1 MKRLLFLKLGPHFI
15 PDEKPIKE
23 KYALL
28 APFFIS
34 DIIAVVH
41 EKRLRRVSE
50 GNFHLLGLYLAPFMR
65 FHTLFRNLLYAL
77 YSVSLAVYT
86 HYFRYK
92 YDVVITY
99 DPIMTGLLGLLISK
113 LTGAKLI
120 VEVNGNYEK
129 AFTFHSGK
137 AGAVKWIKKAYCRLM
152 IPFVLTHASS
162 VKLLYGSQLKAFP
175 VPRPLSSIFI
185 FPNFVPVRHF
195 KPAVRSSPYIL
206 FLGYPWH
213 LKGVDILIKAFNKL
227 CAEFPEYSLKV
238 VGYCPDKTE
247 YIRLAGENKRI
258 ELCDPVW
265 HAEVVELL
273 SGCSLFVLP
282 SRTEAMGRVLVEAM
296 ASRKPI
302 VASNVDGIPSLIR
315 YGETG
320 LLFETE
326 NEDDLA
332 DKIRTVLRD
341 KHYAKKLAD
350 NAYAFVHTHLSEERY
365 LANFLGMIEKTVN
378 G

>member
-15 PDEKPIKE
+15 PDEMPIKE

-28 APFFIS
+28 SPFFIS

-41 EKRLRRVSE
+41 DRKLRRFS
-50 GNFHLLGLYLAPFMR
+50 NDSFHLRGLYLIPFLR

-77 YSVSLAVYT
+77 YSVPLSVYI

-99 DPIMTGLLGLLISK
+99 DPIVTGLLGLLISK

-129 AFTFHSGK
+129 AFIFHSEK
-137 AGAVKWIKKAYCRLM
+137 AGVVKHIKNAYCRIM
-152 IPFVLTHASS
+152 IPFILRQASS
-162 VKLLYGSQLKAFP
+162 IKLLNGNQLKAFP
-175 VPRPLSSIFI
+175 VPRPLSTIFI

-195 KPAVRSSPYIL
+195 KPAGRSSPYIL

-213 LKGVDILIKAFNKL
+213 LKGVDLLIKAFNKL

-247 YIRLAGENKRI
+247 YIKLAGGNKRI

-265 HAEVVELL
+265 HDEVIELL

-296 ASRKPI
+296 ASRKPVI
-302 VASNVDGIPSLIR
+302 ASNVDGIPSLIR
-315 YGETG
+315 HGETG

-332 DKIRTVLRD
+332 DKIRTMLRD
-341 KHYAKKLAD
+341 RSYARRLAD
-350 NAYAFVHTHLSEERY
+350 NAYAFVHTHLSEACY
-365 LANFLGMIEKTVN
+365 LNNFLSMIEKTVN